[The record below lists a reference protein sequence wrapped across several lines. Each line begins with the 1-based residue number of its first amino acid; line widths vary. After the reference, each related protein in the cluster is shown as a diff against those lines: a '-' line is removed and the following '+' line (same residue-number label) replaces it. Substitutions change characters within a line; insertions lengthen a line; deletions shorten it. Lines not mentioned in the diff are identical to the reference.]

1 MVLEEPFLH
10 PEDCGKVLGF
20 LGGWAWNLQGLE
32 LLTPGA
38 ARKWGVAGEGGRAG
52 WTQFVWP
59 PPTSCIPG
67 AAGAARGSGARSCP
81 LGLGL
86 GCRGQGLFLSVCL
99 LPRPE
104 ECSFLS
110 QPDPE
115 DPTGRKSPGLA
126 RVGQSGF
133 RPWGCRSLAVWP
145 RASDFAS
152 LSPFPH
158 RGEWG

>member
-1 MVLEEPFLH
+1 MDTVRLAPAHILH
-10 PEDCGKVLGF
+10 SRSSWGSKRRRGT
-20 LGGWAWNLQGLE
+20 E
-32 LLTPGA
+32 LPP
-38 ARKWGVAGEGGRAG
+38 RAG
-52 WTQFVWP
+52 
-59 PPTSCIPG
+59 PG
-67 AAGAARGSGARSCP
+67 VQRSRP
-81 LGLGL
+81 LP
-86 GCRGQGLFLSVCL
+86 VCL
-99 LPRPE
+99 LPGPE

-133 RPWGCRSLAVWP
+133 RPWGGRSLAVWP

-158 RGEWG
+158 GGEWG